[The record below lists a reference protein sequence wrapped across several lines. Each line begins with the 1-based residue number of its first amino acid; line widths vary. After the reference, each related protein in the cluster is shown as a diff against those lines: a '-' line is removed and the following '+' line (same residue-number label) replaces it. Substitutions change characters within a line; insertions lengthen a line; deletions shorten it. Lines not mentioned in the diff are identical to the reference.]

1 MPAFVVGVQPAFCC
15 YFRFEVLAMPGMLT
29 GDRMVRLEVAGG
41 GQQSISHTNSYTVTV
56 PYASMSRTMQN
67 INRMGGKVVGV
78 HVSDVNAAAPQSTTA
93 PAPTDKTPQNQKRG
107 KKK

>member
-1 MPAFVVGVQPAFCC
+1 
-15 YFRFEVLAMPGMLT
+15 MPGMLT

-67 INRMGGKVVGV
+67 ISRIGSRVVGV
-78 HVSDVNAAAPQSTTA
+78 HVSDVNAAAPQPTTA
-93 PAPTDKTPQNQKRG
+93 PEPTDKTPQNQKRG

>member
-1 MPAFVVGVQPAFCC
+1 
-15 YFRFEVLAMPGMLT
+15 MPGMLT

-78 HVSDVNAAAPQSTTA
+78 HVSDMNAAAPQVTMA
-93 PAPTDKTPQNQKRG
+93 PEPTDKTPQNQKRG